1 MSGLST
7 SPDQVVSRVAAELGD
22 DTLASVYARAR
33 TLKEQIEAEP
43 EWREDNLE
51 ADLRTTQWILDK
63 VRGDRVY
70 AQHLYAALCNNIWQ
84 RLDTWCLLSNKTW
97 DCSWRH
103 AGGIVADM
111 RGSGTYTDWYCSGR
125 NGFNPIWSPDE
136 SDWANMTEEDIAAK
150 QYREACVSEQVVT
163 EEIAADLKRLGWQLS
178 AKQHEPD

>member
-22 DTLASVYARAR
+22 NHLDSVYARAR
-33 TLKEQIEAEP
+33 TIKEQIEAEP

-51 ADLRTTQWILDK
+51 ADLRTSQWIIDK

-84 RLDTWCLLSNKTW
+84 RLDAWCLLSEKTW

-111 RGSGTYTDWYCSGR
+111 RASGTYTDWYCSGR
-125 NGFNPIWSPDE
+125 NNISPMWDPDTT
-136 SDWANMTEEDIAAK
+136 DWANMTEEDIAAK
-150 QYREACVSEQVVT
+150 QYRDACVSEQVIT
-163 EEIAADLKRLGWQLS
+163 EEIAADLRKLGWQLS
-178 AKQHEPD
+178 AKQHELD